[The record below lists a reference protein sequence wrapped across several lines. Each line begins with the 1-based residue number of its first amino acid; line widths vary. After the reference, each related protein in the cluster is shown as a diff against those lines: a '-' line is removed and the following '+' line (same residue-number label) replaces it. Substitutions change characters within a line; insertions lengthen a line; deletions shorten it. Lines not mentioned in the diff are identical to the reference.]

1 MSHSQSGRSKSP
13 TFRTFQTVV
22 LVLIAITLVSG
33 SLYYWKTQKQAGAG
47 GWSGGGPMDVVAT
60 TVEARD
66 APVTLEAL
74 GEVRAVNQVR
84 LSAEVAGRVSYIA
97 FEPGEDVKAGALLVQ
112 LDDATEQADLAA
124 ANADA
129 RFARD
134 QLKRAEGLFSK
145 DAISEE
151 LLQQR
156 QAERDRAVANVKQI
170 EARILQKQIRAP
182 FDGKLGLRHIDLGEQ
197 INAGDNVVSLTDLA
211 TLNIRF
217 DVPQRELAR
226 VKVGQQIHL
235 RSDVSGSETLVA
247 TIGAIEPQVNQNT
260 RNVTLQATLD
270 NQDGQLQPGMYVSVG
285 VQLPE
290 EPDALVLPATAVVT
304 SSSGDTAVVVKDLSE
319 DNIGKGETVP
329 VVVGRRFGDHVVIEK
344 GLKPGDVVLTEGQL
358 RVRPGADLKVE
369 TLSRTNL
376 ADRGGAS

>member
-1 MSHSQSGRSKSP
+1 MSHSQSGRSHSP
-13 TFRTFQTVV
+13 KLRTLQTVV

-33 SLYYWKTQKQAGAG
+33 VLYYWKTQRQAGAG

-60 TVEARD
+60 TVQAKD

-84 LSAEVAGRVSYIA
+84 LSAEVAGRVSDIA
-97 FEPGEDVKAGALLVQ
+97 FEPGENVKAGTLLVQ

-124 ANADA
+124 ATADA

-134 QLKRAEGLFSK
+134 QLQRAEGLFSK
-145 DAISEE
+145 DAISKE

-156 QAERDRAVANVKQI
+156 HAERDRAVANVKQI
-170 EARILQKQIRAP
+170 EARIRQKQIRAP

-197 INAGDNVVSLTDLA
+197 INAGDNVVSLTDLK

-235 RSDVSGSETLVA
+235 QSDVSGPETLVA
-247 TIGAIEPQVNQNT
+247 TIGVIEPQVNQNT

-270 NQDGQLQPGMYVSVG
+270 NQDGKLQPGMYVSVG

-304 SSSGDTAVVVKDLSE
+304 SSSGDTAVVVRDLSE
-319 DNIGKGETVP
+319 DNIGQGETVP

-358 RVRPGADLKVE
+358 RVRPGADLKVQ
-369 TLSRTNL
+369 TLSQTNL
-376 ADRGGAS
+376 AERGGAS

>member
-1 MSHSQSGRSKSP
+1 MSHSQSGRSHSP
-13 TFRTFQTVV
+13 KLRTLQTVV

-33 SLYYWKTQKQAGAG
+33 GLYYWKTQRQAGAG

-60 TVEARD
+60 TVQAID

-84 LSAEVAGRVSYIA
+84 LSAEVAGRVSDIA
-97 FEPGEDVKAGALLVQ
+97 FKPGENVKAGTLLVQ

-124 ANADA
+124 ATADA

-134 QLKRAEGLFSK
+134 QLQRAEGLFSK
-145 DAISEE
+145 DAISKE

-170 EARILQKQIRAP
+170 EARIRQKQIRAP

-197 INAGDNVVSLTDLA
+197 INAGDNVVSLTDLK

-235 RSDVSGSETLVA
+235 QSDVSGPETLVA
-247 TIGAIEPQVNQNT
+247 TIGVIEPQVNQNT

-270 NQDGQLQPGMYVSVG
+270 NQDGKLQPGMYVSVG

-329 VVVGRRFGDHVVIEK
+329 VVVGRRFGDHVVIER

-358 RVRPGADLKVE
+358 RVRPGADLKVQ
-369 TLSRTNL
+369 TLSQTNL
-376 ADRGGAS
+376 AERGGAS

>member
-1 MSHSQSGRSKSP
+1 MSHSQSGRSHSP
-13 TFRTFQTVV
+13 KLRTLQTVV

-33 SLYYWKTQKQAGAG
+33 GLYYWKTQRQAGAG

-60 TVEARD
+60 TVQAKD

-84 LSAEVAGRVSYIA
+84 LSAEVAGRVSDIA
-97 FEPGEDVKAGALLVQ
+97 FEPGENVKAGTLLVQ
-112 LDDATEQADLAA
+112 LDDATEQADLDAA
-124 ANADA
+124 TADA

-134 QLKRAEGLFSK
+134 QLQRAEGLFSK
-145 DAISEE
+145 DAISKE

-156 QAERDRAVANVKQI
+156 HAERDRAVANVKQI
-170 EARILQKQIRAP
+170 EARIRQKQIRAP

-197 INAGDNVVSLTDLA
+197 INAGDNVVSLTDLK

-235 RSDVSGSETLVA
+235 QSDVSGPETLVA
-247 TIGAIEPQVNQNT
+247 TIGVIEPQVNQNT

-270 NQDGQLQPGMYVSVG
+270 NQDGKLQPGMYVSVG

-304 SSSGDTAVVVKDLSE
+304 SSSGDTAVVVRDLSE
-319 DNIGKGETVP
+319 DNIGQG
-329 VVVGRRFGDHVVIEK
+329 
-344 GLKPGDVVLTEGQL
+344 KPF
-358 RVRPGADLKVE
+358 RWSSAADLAI
-369 TLSRTNL
+369 TWLSRR
-376 ADRGGAS
+376 A

>member
-1 MSHSQSGRSKSP
+1 VSHSESGRSTSP
-13 TFRTFQTVV
+13 TAKTFQTVV
-22 LVLIAITLVSG
+22 LVLITITLVSG
-33 SLYYWKTQKQAGAG
+33 GLYYWKTQRQAGAE
-47 GWSGGGPMDVVAT
+47 GWSGGGPIDVVAT
-60 TVEARD
+60 TVQATD

-74 GEVRAVNQVR
+74 GEVRAVNQVS
-84 LSAEVAGRVSYIA
+84 LSADVAGRVSDIA
-97 FEPGEDVKAGALLVQ
+97 FEPGENVEAGTLLVQ
-112 LDDATEQADLAA
+112 LDDATEQAELAA

-134 QLKRAEGLFSK
+134 QFQRAEGLFSK
-145 DAISEE
+145 DAISRE

-156 QAERDRAVANVKQI
+156 LAERDRAVANVKQI
-170 EARILQKQIRAP
+170 EARIRQKQIRAP

-197 INAGDNVVSLTDLA
+197 INAGDTVVSLTDLA

-235 RSDVSGSETLVA
+235 QSDVSGQETMVA
-247 TIGAIEPQVNQNT
+247 TIGVIEPQVNQNT

-270 NQDGQLQPGMYVSVG
+270 NRDGKLQPGMYVSVG

-304 SSSGDTAVVVKDLSE
+304 SSSGDTAVVVRDLSE
-319 DNIGKGETVP
+319 DNIGQGETVP
-329 VVVGRRFGDHVVIEK
+329 VVVGRRFGDHLVIEK

-358 RVRPGADLKVE
+358 RVRPGADLKVQ
-369 TLSRTNL
+369 TLSPTTN
-376 ADRGGAS
+376 ADSGGAS